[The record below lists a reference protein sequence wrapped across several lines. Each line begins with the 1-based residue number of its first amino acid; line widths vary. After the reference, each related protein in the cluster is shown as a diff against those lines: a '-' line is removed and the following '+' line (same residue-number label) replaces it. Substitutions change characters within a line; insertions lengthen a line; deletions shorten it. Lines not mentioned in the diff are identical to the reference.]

1 MKNNLI
7 WPLKT
12 MIKSTLVVIYLI
24 NTYACLY
31 LPETLENIY
40 SELQDNHQMHENDQ
54 STVRPI
60 KQSDFSTPIPLA
72 DKKRHRRDNW
82 TRNKAYWEANSEPSF
97 EDHIPR
103 ANRVI
108 PTRNNWRIHN
118 HYCKGDCIFTL
129 EMHTETTTSCDTKS
143 IALCFNS

>member
-1 MKNNLI
+1 
-7 WPLKT
+7 
-12 MIKSTLVVIYLI
+12 MIKSTLVVIFFI

-72 DKKRHRRDNW
+72 DKKD
-82 TRNKAYWEANSEPSF
+82 TEEII
-97 EDHIPR
+97 E
-103 ANRVI
+103 RVI
-108 PTRNNWRIHN
+108 KRIEKLIPSPVLKTT
-118 HYCKGDCIFTL
+118 YQELIELFPPGTIGGSITIIVKEIVSLLWKCIQKRL
-129 EMHTETTTSCDTKS
+129 QAATT
-143 IALCFNS
+143 NQ